1 MMEVT
6 VPAGVA
12 SLAAL
17 VAGQCGQVLCL
28 GAVMFLGLTGGRPG
42 GYGLVGACI
51 DAGDKVDKVAR
62 RENEN
67 RVCTV

>member
-1 MMEVT
+1 MLYELILFIQHHMVNIVMEFA

-28 GAVMFLGLTGGRPG
+28 GAIDIPG
-42 GYGLVGACI
+42 
-51 DAGDKVDKVAR
+51 VDWG
-62 RENEN
+62 
-67 RVCTV
+67 